1 MMGRWQWIFFK
12 FKYFIFYIFRMA
24 RQNAIISKKRREKV
38 QKTKAASKKDE
49 KTVKKKTVKLASEA
63 EEKEG
68 LLGMQ

>member
-1 MMGRWQWIFFK
+1 
-12 FKYFIFYIFRMA
+12 MA